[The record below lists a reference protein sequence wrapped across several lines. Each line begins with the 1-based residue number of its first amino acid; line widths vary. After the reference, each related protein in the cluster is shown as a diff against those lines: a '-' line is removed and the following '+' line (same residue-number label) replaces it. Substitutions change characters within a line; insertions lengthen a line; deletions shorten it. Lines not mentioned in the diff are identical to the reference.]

1 MDEPELESD
10 PRRRKPAVLWL
21 MLGIGVVVAFAALLF
36 LLHDRAPKH
45 AVGPPAGAP
54 PEAH

>member
-1 MDEPELESD
+1 MLETD

-21 MLGIGVVVAFAALLF
+21 LLGIGVVVAFAALLF